1 VSRER
6 VAKICLFCKPA
17 AVTNESAVSVDAA
30 RQALS
35 TTHELTRRVRRAQRG
50 TWFPLV
56 LLGLVVVAS
65 APFYRLGRYAVTC
78 DPALGARGGVEIIYR
93 GACVQVVGW
102 PVGVYW
108 IFAFVLA
115 YVAIAAF
122 YVFRARRRGVGV
134 RVLPYVGSG
143 IAAGLVFGIASA
155 WSQQLGVVGYFPTGP
170 VAVGLVPLISIGL
183 ALFVLARVERNWP
196 LLVFATGYLVVAL
209 LVCGI
214 WMRGLGL
221 DLGPMWSFLPG
232 LVVAGGV
239 LLLGGV
245 GFALA
250 EWRGV

>member
-1 VSRER
+1 MTDQ
-6 VAKICLFCKPA
+6 PA
-17 AVTNESAVSVDAA
+17 GSVDTA
-30 RQALS
+30 RQVLS
-35 TTHELTRRVRRAQRG
+35 TTRQLTRRVRRAQRS

-65 APFYRLGRYAVTC
+65 APFYRLGRHVVTC
-78 DPALGARGGVEIIYR
+78 DPVLGARGGVQIIDR
-93 GACVQVVGW
+93 GTCVQVVGW

-108 IFAFVLA
+108 ILAFVLA

-122 YVFRARRRGVGV
+122 YVYRARSRGVGA

-155 WSQQLGVVGYFPTGP
+155 WTQQLNLDGYLPTGP
-170 VAVGLVPLISIGL
+170 VAVGMVPLISIGL

-196 LLVFATGYLVVAL
+196 LLAFAIGYLVVAL
-209 LVCGI
+209 LACGI
-214 WMRGLGL
+214 GMRRLGL
-221 DLGPMWSFLPG
+221 NVGSNLGPMWSFLPG

-239 LLLGGV
+239 LLLGGM

-250 EWRGV
+250 ERRGV

>member
-1 VSRER
+1 MTYDSVS
-6 VAKICLFCKPA
+6 
-17 AVTNESAVSVDAA
+17 SVDAA
-30 RQALS
+30 RQTLS
-35 TTHELTRRVRRAQRG
+35 TTRQLTRRVRHAQRN
-50 TWFPLV
+50 TWFPLA
-56 LLGLVVVAS
+56 LLGLVVVAA
-65 APFYRLGRYAVTC
+65 APFYRLGRHVVTC
-78 DPALGARGGVEIIYR
+78 DPALGARGGVEIIDK

-115 YVAIAAF
+115 YVVIAVF
-122 YVFRARRRGVGV
+122 YVYRAHRRGVGA

-155 WSQQLGVVGYFPTGP
+155 WAQQLNLQGYFPAGP

-183 ALFVLARVERNWP
+183 ALFVLARLERNWP
-196 LLVFATGYLVVAL
+196 LLAFATGYLVVAL
-209 LVCGI
+209 LACGI
-214 WMRGLGL
+214 GTRRLGL
-221 DLGPMWSFLPG
+221 SVGWSLAPTWSFLPS

-250 EWRGV
+250 ERRAV

>member
-1 VSRER
+1 MTDNS
-6 VAKICLFCKPA
+6 
-17 AVTNESAVSVDAA
+17 SASVDMA

-35 TTHELTRRVRRAQRG
+35 TTQQLTRRVRHAQRG

-65 APFYRLGRYAVTC
+65 APFYRLGRHVATC
-78 DPALGARGGVEIIYR
+78 DPALGARGGVMIINK
-93 GACVQVVGW
+93 GTCVQVVGW

-122 YVFRARRRGVGV
+122 YVFRARRRGVGA
-134 RVLPYVGSG
+134 RILPYVGSG
-143 IAAGLVFGIASA
+143 IAAGLIFGIASA
-155 WSQQLGVVGYFPTGP
+155 WTHQLNLQGYIPTGP

-196 LLVFATGYLVVAL
+196 LLAFASGYLVIAL
-209 LVCGI
+209 LACGMGSRI
-214 WMRGLGL
+214 LGL
-221 DLGPMWSFLPG
+221 NVGSNLGPMWGFLPS

-239 LLLGGV
+239 LLLGGA

-250 EWRGV
+250 ERRGV

>member
-1 VSRER
+1 M
-6 VAKICLFCKPA
+6 
-17 AVTNESAVSVDAA
+17 TNQWAVSVDTA

-35 TTHELTRRVRRAQRG
+35 ATRQLTRRVRHAQRG

-65 APFYRLGRYAVTC
+65 VPFYRLGRHVVTC
-78 DPALGARGGVEIIYR
+78 DPALGARGGVEIIDR
-93 GACVQVVGW
+93 DVCVQVIGW

-108 IFAFVLA
+108 ILALVLA

-122 YVFRARRRGVGV
+122 YVYRARSRGVGA
-134 RVLPYVGSG
+134 RILPYVGSG

-155 WSQQLGVVGYFPTGP
+155 WTQQLNLEGYFPSGP
-170 VAVGLVPLISIGL
+170 VAVGLVPLISISL

-196 LLVFATGYLVVAL
+196 LLAFATGYLVVAL

-214 WMRGLGL
+214 GTRRLGL
-221 DLGPMWSFLPG
+221 NVGSNLAPTWSFLPG

-239 LLLGGV
+239 LLLGGM

-250 EWRGV
+250 ERRRA

>member
-1 VSRER
+1 
-6 VAKICLFCKPA
+6 
-17 AVTNESAVSVDAA
+17 VTNESAASADAA
-30 RQALS
+30 RLALS
-35 TTHELTRRVRRAQRG
+35 TTRQLAHRVRRAQRA

-78 DPALGARGGVEIIYR
+78 DPALGARGGVQIIDR
-93 GACVQVVGW
+93 GACIQVVGW
-102 PVGVYW
+102 PAGVYW
-108 IFAFVLA
+108 IIAFVLA
-115 YVAIAAF
+115 YAAIAAF
-122 YVFRARRRGVGV
+122 YVHRARSRGVGA

-155 WSQQLGVVGYFPTGP
+155 WSQQLGVLGYFPTGP

-183 ALFVLARVERNWP
+183 ALFVLARVERNWT

-209 LVCGI
+209 LAHGI
-214 WMRGLGL
+214 GKRGLGL
-221 DLGPMWSFLPG
+221 DLGPMWGFLPG

-239 LLLGGV
+239 LLIGGA

-250 EWRGV
+250 ERRGI